1 MLEVAAVLFTITIP
15 TAAEEQRLK
24 EAYVRNLSEDGT
36 ATTST
41 TTTTTTTTTKTTT
54 TTATSSQ
61 RSTLSSSGDELSLS
75 RSPPR
80 CESSGTTSSQ
90 LSTPPRNQQQ
100 KQLTDVTGQR
110 KELHQMPL
118 DTAME
123 YVLQQILRKFQIE
136 NAMWVP
142 NREGNT
148 YQITFTLAFNE
159 LYENLY
165 DALQQWGIGDRE
177 GSTVSV
183 MNCIASKSYV
193 NNREQSDKQ
202 PAGDTNSE

>member
-15 TAAEEQRLK
+15 TAVEEQRLK
-24 EAYVRNLSEDGT
+24 KACARNLSEDGT
-36 ATTST
+36 T
-41 TTTTTTTTTKTTT
+41 TTVTNSTLKTTT
-54 TTATSSQ
+54 TTSA

-80 CESSGTTSSQ
+80 CGDQ
-90 LSTPPRNQQQ
+90 LATPSPR
-100 KQLTDVTGQR
+100 KQLTDVQ
-110 KELHQMPL
+110 ELHQMPH

-123 YVLQQILRKFQIE
+123 HVLQQILRKFQID

-148 YQITFTLAFNE
+148 FQITFTLAFNE
-159 LYENLY
+159 VYENLY
-165 DALQQWGIGDRE
+165 EALQQWGIGDRE

-183 MNCIASKSYV
+183 TNCIASKSYV
-193 NNREQSDKQ
+193 NRRGQSDKQ
-202 PAGDTNSE
+202 PVGDTTNE

>member
-15 TAAEEQRLK
+15 SAVEEQRLK
-24 EAYVRNLSEDGT
+24 KACVRNLCEDG
-36 ATTST
+36 T
-41 TTTTTTTTTKTTT
+41 TTTTTTTGTTNTTT
-54 TTATSSQ
+54 TLA
-61 RSTLSSSGDELSLS
+61 RSTLSSRGDELSLS

-80 CESSGTTSSQ
+80 RDSSGATSQMTTPS
-90 LSTPPRNQQQ
+90 LR
-100 KQLTDVTGQR
+100 KQLTDVQ
-110 KELHQMPL
+110 ELHQMPP

-123 YVLQQILRKFQIE
+123 HVLQQILRKYQID

-142 NREGNT
+142 NREGNS

-165 DALQQWGIGDRE
+165 EALQQWGIGDRE

-183 MNCIASKSYV
+183 TNCIASKSYV
-193 NNREQSDKQ
+193 NSRWQSDKQ
-202 PAGDTNSE
+202 PAGDINSE

>member
-15 TAAEEQRLK
+15 TAVEEQRLK
-24 EAYVRNLSEDGT
+24 KACARNLSEDGT
-36 ATTST
+36 T
-41 TTTTTTTTTKTTT
+41 TTVTNSTLKTTT
-54 TTATSSQ
+54 TITSA

-80 CESSGTTSSQ
+80 CGDTLGATAQ
-90 LSTPPRNQQQ
+90 LATPSPR
-100 KQLTDVTGQR
+100 KQLTDVQ
-110 KELHQMPL
+110 ELHQMPH

-123 YVLQQILRKFQIE
+123 HVLQQILRKFQID

-159 LYENLY
+159 VYENLY
-165 DALQQWGIGDRE
+165 EALQQWGIGDRE

-183 MNCIASKSYV
+183 TNCIASKSYV
-193 NNREQSDKQ
+193 NRRGQSDKQ
-202 PAGDTNSE
+202 PVGDTTNE

>member
-15 TAAEEQRLK
+15 TAVEEQRLK

-41 TTTTTTTTTKTTT
+41 TKTTTTT
-54 TTATSSQ
+54 TTATSSKQ
-61 RSTLSSSGDELSLS
+61 STLSSSGDELSLT

-90 LSTPPRNQQQ
+90 LSTPPR

-123 YVLQQILRKFQIE
+123 YVLQQILRKFQID

-148 YQITFTLAFNE
+148 YQIQFTLAFNE
-159 LYENLY
+159 LYEKLY

>member
-36 ATTST
+36 ATICTTTTTASKT
-41 TTTTTTTTTKTTT
+41 TTTTTS
-54 TTATSSQ
+54 ASA

-80 CESSGTTSSQ
+80 CESSCTTSQ
-90 LSTPPRNQQQ
+90 LSTPSRNQQQ
-100 KQLTDVTGQR
+100 KQVTKLTDVAAQR

-123 YVLQQILRKFQIE
+123 YVLQEILRKFQID
-136 NAMWVP
+136 NAMWVH

-159 LYENLY
+159 LYEKLFES
-165 DALQQWGIGDRE
+165 LQQWGIGDRE

-193 NNREQSDKQ
+193 NNREECDKQ
-202 PAGDTNSE
+202 PAGDSSSE